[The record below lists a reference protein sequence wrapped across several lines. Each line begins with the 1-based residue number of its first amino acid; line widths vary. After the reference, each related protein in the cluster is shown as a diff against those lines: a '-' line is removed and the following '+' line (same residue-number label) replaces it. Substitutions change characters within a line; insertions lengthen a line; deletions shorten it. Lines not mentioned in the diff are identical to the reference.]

1 MQVLKEDI
9 RSRILKVA
17 RQQFAQKGY
26 AKTSMR
32 EIAGLAD
39 EQSAYIQT
47 NSRHKTAG
55 KEEIFTEVSSFFYEP
70 F

>member
-32 EIAGLAD
+32 EIAGLAIPWKPCCK
-39 EQSAYIQT
+39 STTAYGART
-47 NSRHKTAG
+47 L
-55 KEEIFTEVSSFFYEP
+55 
-70 F
+70 

>member
-32 EIAGLAD
+32 EIAGLA
-39 EQSAYIQT
+39 
-47 NSRHKTAG
+47 K
-55 KEEIFTEVSSFFYEP
+55 
-70 F
+70 